1 MSILGSITPDD
12 LGGRGKPLPNAKYR
26 GTIESATISPE
37 TNGTRLVLQVG
48 QLATPD
54 GATEIAGLNGDAPY
68 RIGNR
73 KVFVR
78 EWTDHQND
86 QAADIGRK
94 RIKQLLVATGLVAKP
109 EKGQSVE
116 VPFQTFEE
124 VAGAVTGCSFMFTS
138 KQTRRKTKFTNEA
151 GQEVYVD
158 AFESDG
164 ETPKIDVEVAVFHA
178 P

>member
-1 MSILGSITPDD
+1 MSILGTITSDD

-26 GTIESATISPE
+26 GTIETATISPE

-48 QLATPD
+48 QLTTPE
-54 GATEIAGLNGDAPY
+54 GSGEMQNGGSEPY

-78 EWTDHQND
+78 EWTDHSSE

-109 EKGQSVE
+109 TAGQSVE
-116 VPFQTFEE
+116 VPFQTYEE
-124 VAGAVTGCSFMFTS
+124 VASAVAGRSFLFTS
-138 KQTRRKTKFTNEA
+138 KQSRRKTKTTNDA
-151 GQEVYVD
+151 GQTLYVD

-164 ETPKIDVEVAVFHA
+164 VTPKIDVEVAAFHA